1 MPADRIVG
9 SPYVSIGLLHK
20 LRLAV
25 PEPCRMTRM
34 MWPAS
39 IQRLPSKWL
48 LLAHISSMLSSTK
61 PVIQYFRAL
70 LSPGFFID
78 FLYCTI
84 LYYTILYSNILYSNI
99 L

>member
-1 MPADRIVG
+1 
-9 SPYVSIGLLHK
+9 
-20 LRLAV
+20 
-25 PEPCRMTRM
+25 MTRM

-84 LYYTILYSNILYSNI
+84 LYFTLIYYTLIYYSL